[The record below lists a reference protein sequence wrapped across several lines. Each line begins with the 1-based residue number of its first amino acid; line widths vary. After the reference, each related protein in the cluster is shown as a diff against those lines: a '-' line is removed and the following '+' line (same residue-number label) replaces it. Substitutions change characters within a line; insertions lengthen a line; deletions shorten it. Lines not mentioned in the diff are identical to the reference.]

1 MVLVAMGQ
9 AGSARAA
16 MGLQRVGETTG
27 AGDAMTVHITMT
39 LEDAKALEH
48 SEIISFN
55 GFSGSGATA
64 DVAFTAPALCR
75 MTSSAGDVYDLS
87 RDGDMFV
94 ATPAVTR

>member
-1 MVLVAMGQ
+1 
-9 AGSARAA
+9 
-16 MGLQRVGETTG
+16 
-27 AGDAMTVHITMT
+27 MTVHITMT